1 MAGPLDYLRW
11 RGDLRFKEK
20 PFNSVDASLLSSI
33 AYLPADS
40 SATNHTL
47 GEVAEKLRNLS
58 SFQHQMYAETATE
71 VMLLPESPR
80 IG

>member
-11 RGDLRFKEK
+11 RGDLSFKEK

-47 GEVAEKLRNLS
+47 GEVAEKTAEIILFSTSNVCRNCS
-58 SFQHQMYAETATE
+58 
-71 VMLLPESPR
+71 
-80 IG
+80 